1 MSFPIPSPTPLS
13 QPFWD
18 ATRRRELALQR
29 CSDCGAF
36 RWTPQVLC
44 RECHSE
50 RYEWTAVS
58 GRGSLYSYTMVHR
71 PPLPVFDAPYVV
83 AVVALEEGPLMLTN
97 LVDCPPDALRIDMP
111 VEVAFRPLDET
122 ITLYP
127 FRPAG

>member
-1 MSFPIPSPTPLS
+1 MSFPIPAPTPLS

-18 ATRRRELALQR
+18 AARRKELALQQ

-44 RECHSE
+44 RDCHSE
-50 RYEWTAVS
+50 QYAWTGVS
-58 GRGSLYSYTMVHR
+58 GRGSLYSYTVVHR

-83 AVVALEEGPLMLTN
+83 AVVELEEGPLMLTN
-97 LVDCPPDALRIDMP
+97 LVDCPVEALRIDMP
-111 VEVAFRPLDET
+111 VEVAFRPLDEA

-127 FRPAG
+127 FRPA